1 MGVFFTGGGWFEP
14 QFPYHTAICSGGGGF
29 QPRFPDH
36 RAIGNR
42 CGIFFCGTPPVRLC
56 RAPGTTCPIA
66 IILHYCTAKKPGIAT
81 TYYDATS
88 PAPVEKKRLSAPKL
102 PKGGPAKRAA
112 NSAAPGT
119 RRGPA
124 IPDSVPQAGRNT
136 PGTPPPPTR
145 PPLASPPNPL
155 HFLDFAI
162 RHLALGCRL
171 RIWIPLRFGMAFR
184 GGGGLLLHSH
194 RCLQNAENGVLSS
207 RGRPESRHV

>member
-1 MGVFFTGGGWFEP
+1 MFFSWGGWFEP
-14 QFPYHTAICSGGGGF
+14 QFPYHTATCSGGGGF
-29 QPRFPDH
+29 QPRFPDR

-42 CGIFFCGTPPVRLC
+42 CGIFFYGTPPVRLC
-56 RAPGTTCPIA
+56 WAPGTTCPIA
-66 IILHYCTAKKPGIAT
+66 IILRYRTAKKPGIAT

-88 PAPVEKKRLSAPKL
+88 PAPVEKKRLSALKL

-124 IPDSVPQAGRNT
+124 IPDSVPQAGRKT

-145 PPLASPPNPL
+145 PPPPSPPNPL
-155 HFLDFAI
+155 HFLDFAV

-171 RIWIPLRFGMAFR
+171 RFGMAFR
-184 GGGGLLLHSH
+184 GVGGLLLHSH
-194 RCLQNAENGVLSS
+194 RRLQNAENGVLSS